1 MTLPSGATLISVTC
15 FFSCSCQQFNQSVSN
30 ELNIGVGTSFCFCTD
45 GQLHIRQVL
54 HPEASKKVCSLM
66 CFLWF
71 LAKQINFSPVWGHLH
86 TTIAQTLLTCNVL
99 TRLNSLSVWK
109 AYTVPCPYVVLR
121 GVFKLNQKEDLKCL
135 RKKQHIDGTCSF
147 YRVNRWDLGLL
158 LNN

>member
-1 MTLPSGATLISVTC
+1 MTLPSEAILISVTC
-15 FFSCSCQQFNQSVSN
+15 FFCSCQQFNQSVSN

-71 LAKQINFSPVWGHLH
+71 LAKQINLWGYLH

-121 GVFKLNQKEDLKCL
+121 WVFKLNQKEDNLKCL
-135 RKKQHIDGTCSF
+135 RKEQHNDGTCSF
-147 YRVNRWDLGLL
+147 YRVNGWDLGLL